1 MKLTYKY
8 ALYHHAYHDHAPS
21 YMHGAMHYSAGTDSH
36 EGFRIIV
43 HDLFEDR
50 GTKKLVIRFVT
61 VPENSAFPTH
71 NHRIRPHYARE
82 GEKRSPG
89 RIRTCLQSTA
99 GMCAKSST
107 GPTKHAP
114 VENPTCRLSVSGVWP
129 PNALE
134 STYRT
139 IT

>member
-1 MKLTYKY
+1 M
-8 ALYHHAYHDHAPS
+8 HACT
-21 YMHGAMHYSAGTDSH
+21 MHYSASTDSH
-36 EGFRIIV
+36 EGVRFV
-43 HDLFEDR
+43 DQDLMHDR
-50 GTKKLVIRFVT
+50 VTKKTMIRVVT
-61 VPENSAFPTH
+61 VQENSAFPTH

-82 GEKRSPG
+82 GEKRSPE
-89 RIRTCLQSTA
+89 RTCLQSTA
-99 GMCAKSST
+99 GMYTQPST

-114 VENPTCRLSVSGVWP
+114 VENPIIPLFFSGVRP